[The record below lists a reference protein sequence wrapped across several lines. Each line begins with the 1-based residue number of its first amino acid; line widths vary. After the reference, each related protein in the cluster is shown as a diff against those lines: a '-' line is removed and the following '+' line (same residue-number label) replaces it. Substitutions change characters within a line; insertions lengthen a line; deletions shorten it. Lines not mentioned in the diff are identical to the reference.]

1 MKLIVVES
9 PTKAKTLSR
18 FLGED
23 YQIEASMGHI
33 KDLPKSK
40 LGVDLEKNFLPD
52 YQVIEGK
59 KKVVAALK
67 KAANGVS
74 GVILA
79 TDPDREG
86 EAIARH
92 VQEVLGA
99 NNQFSNSNFQRI
111 VFHEITKT
119 AVLGALAHPGK
130 VDLKLV
136 DAQTARRVLDRL
148 VGYKLSPILWKKV
161 RRGLSAGRVQ
171 SVAVR
176 LIVEREKEIEAFSAI
191 EYWEIKAHLRATK
204 GEVWFDL
211 VKVNGKKLE
220 VGNKEQADKIVEDLE
235 KAKYR
240 LIEVAEKEVKRY
252 PAPPLITST
261 LQRSAGNRFGW
272 SAKKTMREAQ
282 RLYEEG
288 LITYHRTDSV
298 NLSVVAVEKVRK
310 MIEER
315 YGGEYLPEKAV
326 FYKAKSKMVQGAHEA
341 IRPTGLSTKHEARS
355 TKLGKGAVLLYRL
368 IWDRFVASQMKPAIV
383 KRTIATGE
391 AKTDSLYLFKAKGER
406 LVFDGWSKINEK
418 INLLTVQELP
428 QLTEGEALQLIKLQP
443 EQKFTQPPARFTE
456 ASLIKELEQKGI
468 GRPST
473 YAPIISTI
481 LMRQY
486 VEKEERSLKPTVIG
500 LTVTEFLLKH
510 FAGVMDY
517 EFTAKMENNLDRV
530 AEGKVV
536 WVKVVEEFYRP
547 FSERLTKTEENAK
560 RVKIAVEKTG
570 EACPECK
577 QGLPAGRQGEVVVR
591 TGRFGK
597 FLSCS
602 RFPEC
607 KYTANFKEVVSG
619 VVCDKCGG
627 QVVVKKTKKGKKFYG
642 CANYPKCDWASW
654 SKPKPNKS

>member
-9 PTKAKTLSR
+9 PTKARTLSR
-18 FLGED
+18 FLGKD

-40 LGVDLEKNFLPD
+40 LGVD
-52 YQVIEGK
+52 VK

-67 KAANGVS
+67 KAAKEAG

-86 EAIARH
+86 EAIAQH
-92 VQEVLGA
+92 VEEVLSA

-176 LIVEREKEIEAFSAI
+176 LIVEREKEIEAFVAV
-191 EYWEIKAHLRATK
+191 EYWEIKAKLKAEK

-211 VKVNGKKLE
+211 VKVEGKKLE
-220 VGNKEQADKIVEDLE
+220 VGEKQAADEMVEDLK
-235 KAKYR
+235 KAEYR
-240 LIEVAEKEVKRY
+240 LTEVAEKEVKRY

-298 NLSVVAVEKVRK
+298 NLAGQAVEKARK

-315 YGGEYLPEKAV
+315 YGAEYLPEKPV
-326 FYKAKSKMVQGAHEA
+326 FYKSRSKMVQGAHEA
-341 IRPTGLSTKHEARS
+341 IRPTGLSDKHQARS
-355 TKLGKGAVLLYRL
+355 TKLGKGGVLLYRL
-368 IWDRFVASQMKPAIV
+368 IWERFVASQMKPAIV
-383 KRTIATGE
+383 KRTMAACE
-391 AKTDSLYLFKAKGER
+391 AKAASLYLFKAKGER
-406 LVFDGWSKINEK
+406 LMFDGWSKINDK
-418 INLLTVQELP
+418 INLLTTQELP
-428 QLTEGEALQLIKLQP
+428 QLTEGETLQLIKLER
-443 EQKFTQPPARFTE
+443 EQKFTQPPARYSE

-473 YAPIISTI
+473 YAPIISTV
-481 LMRQY
+481 LQRQY
-486 VEKEERSLKPTVIG
+486 VEKDERQFKPTAIG

-517 EFTAKMENNLDRV
+517 EFTAKMEDNLDGV
-530 AEGKVV
+530 AEGKIA
-536 WVKVVEEFYRP
+536 WTKVIDQFYQP
-547 FSERLTKTEENAK
+547 FSKRLTKTEENAK

-570 EACPECK
+570 DTCPECK
-577 QGLPAGRQGEVVVR
+577 QGEVVVR

-654 SKPKPNKS
+654 NRPKPNKS